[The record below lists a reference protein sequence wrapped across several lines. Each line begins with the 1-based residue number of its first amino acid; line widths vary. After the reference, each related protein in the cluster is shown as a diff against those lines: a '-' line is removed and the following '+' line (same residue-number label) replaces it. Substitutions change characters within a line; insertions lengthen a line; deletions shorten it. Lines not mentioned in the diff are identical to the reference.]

1 MSKSPYEAGT
11 PTQHDLRQEALAE
24 RAGIHRVSVPDIEA
38 RCEVPT
44 LDTLALLT
52 RALRVPLARLLA

>member
-1 MSKSPYEAGT
+1 
-11 PTQHDLRQEALAE
+11 LAE
-24 RAGIHRVSVPDIEA
+24 RAGIHRVRVADIEA

-52 RALRVPLARLLA
+52 RALRMPLARLLA